1 MNDACKHCGEPDVSH
16 HRFVPPGCLWTV
28 VTCPGGGNM
37 PMGTDK
43 FKGEDCY
50 QCREVKAERDKLRK
64 ENEALLLAIDRA
76 VHAAVLRA
84 LDEAGLRNDVL
95 RGMCVEVAIEQA
107 RDVLEEHNAINA
119 DEAKA

>member
-1 MNDACKHCGEPDVSH
+1 
-16 HRFVPPGCLWTV
+16 
-28 VTCPGGGNM
+28 M
-37 PMGTDK
+37 PMGTYK
-43 FKGEDCY
+43 IKGEDYY

-107 RDVLEEHNAINA
+107 REVLEEHSAINA
-119 DEAKA
+119 EEAKA